1 MAKNEMIQLDI
12 KNEIEE
18 LEKDLKFLE
27 FIQSED
33 VFNVFLDY
41 HPSLI
46 FPHFFA
52 SRLSNSYPLFK
63 CIIQI
68 QKTNFGMKC
77 PPWSM

>member
-33 VFNVFLDY
+33 VFNVFIY
-41 HPSLI
+41 YCSLT
-46 FPHFFA
+46 
-52 SRLSNSYPLFK
+52 
-63 CIIQI
+63 IIRV
-68 QKTNFGMKC
+68 
-77 PPWSM
+77 

>member
-33 VFNVFLDY
+33 VFNVFIY
-41 HPSLI
+41 CSLT
-46 FPHFFA
+46 
-52 SRLSNSYPLFK
+52 
-63 CIIQI
+63 IIRA
-68 QKTNFGMKC
+68 
-77 PPWSM
+77 